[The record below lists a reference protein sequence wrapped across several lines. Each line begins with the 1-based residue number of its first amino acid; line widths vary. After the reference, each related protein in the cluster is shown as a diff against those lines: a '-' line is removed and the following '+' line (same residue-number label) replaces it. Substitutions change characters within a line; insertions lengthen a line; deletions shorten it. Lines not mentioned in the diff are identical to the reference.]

1 MKEYPATSRAF
12 KVNGKTYEMRKLTLG
27 LQARIEDENILVT
40 YTDVVRNC
48 TDMSDE
54 DIDGLY
60 VDQFEALYSDIMA
73 FTYDMPKKADNEP
86 KKPSS

>member
-12 KVNGKTYEMRKLTLG
+12 KVNGKTYEMHKLTLW

-40 YTDVVRNC
+40 YADVVRDC

-54 DIDGLY
+54 EIDGLY
-60 VDQFEALYSDIMA
+60 IDQFEALYGDIIA
-73 FTYDMPKKADNEP
+73 FTYDTDKKAGNEP